1 MKNFPRQEAPLA
13 RIGISI
19 RIHSIFLYLSD
30 SDGDVC
36 TVRISDTGSKPQCT
50 QVMIQ
55 GVPVDG
61 IIDTA
66 ADITIMGGS
75 LFQKVANVVRSMKK
89 NFKTPNITPHC
100 YD

>member
-1 MKNFPRQEAPLA
+1 MY
-13 RIGISI
+13 S
-19 RIHSIFLYLSD
+19 SD

-36 TVRISDTGSKPQCT
+36 TVRVSDTGCKPQCA

-55 GVPVDG
+55 GAPVVG

-75 LFQKVANVVRSMKK
+75 LLQKVASVARLKKK
-89 NFKTPNITPHC
+89 NFKPPDITPHC
-100 YD
+100 YDQRPFKLDG